1 MGLRRALIGLAI
13 PMASEGTAKR
23 LCLAGYER
31 IEDVVAA
38 TAEDLVAIR
47 EDHRSL
53 DACRIEHRDGIPDE
67 A

>member
-1 MGLRRALIGLAI
+1 
-13 PMASEGTAKR
+13 MASEGTAKR